1 MKAKHL
7 FYTLFIFL
15 FSLTS
20 CENEAN
26 IDYVPTVL
34 FNFEGGTNLV
44 TTPKGI
50 KEYTVKGSITSAAGL
65 TSFVIST
72 ANAETGAAISVIEST
87 RQTFDEPKSNYDFS
101 YTITNLS
108 ENKAIK
114 ISVTDAEGEDFP
126 ASVKTG
132 ILSPNEWHF
141 VEITPAVIFSEHSD
155 KKLESVDK
163 YWGVFYAEW
172 LYGRIYKS
180 REAGKYAAEVNIGM
194 ENKNGKAVLIS
205 PAKHSLT
212 FNGARNTKFGVTNM
226 TLEQFNAISRIDD
239 TPLKN
244 LSPTTESIEIENGK
258 VYAYQTQDGQKGV
271 VYIQNLTGNAGS
283 TDDPT
288 VTATIVTKLQAK

>member
-1 MKAKHL
+1 MLKEKT
-7 FYTLFIFL
+7 FRK
-15 FSLTS
+15 
-20 CENEAN
+20 
-26 IDYVPTVL
+26 
-34 FNFEGGTNLV
+34 NFV
-44 TTPKGI
+44 
-50 KEYTVKGSITSAAGL
+50 
-65 TSFVIST
+65 
-72 ANAETGAAISVIEST
+72 
-87 RQTFDEPKSNYDFS
+87 
-101 YTITNLS
+101 
-108 ENKAIK
+108 
-114 ISVTDAEGEDFP
+114 
-126 ASVKTG
+126 
-132 ILSPNEWHF
+132 

-283 TDDPT
+283 SDDPT

>member
-50 KEYTVKGSITSAAGL
+50 KEYTVKGSITSTAGL

-114 ISVTDAEGEDFP
+114 ISVTDAEGEDFQKNF
-126 ASVKTG
+126 V
-132 ILSPNEWHF
+132 

-155 KKLESVDK
+155 KKLESVGE
-163 YWGVFYAEW
+163 YSMLNGYM
-172 LYGRIYKS
+172 
-180 REAGKYAAEVNIGM
+180 AASIRAVKRVNM
-194 ENKNGKAVLIS
+194 LLKLI
-205 PAKHSLT
+205 
-212 FNGARNTKFGVTNM
+212 
-226 TLEQFNAISRIDD
+226 
-239 TPLKN
+239 
-244 LSPTTESIEIENGK
+244 
-258 VYAYQTQDGQKGV
+258 
-271 VYIQNLTGNAGS
+271 
-283 TDDPT
+283 
-288 VTATIVTKLQAK
+288 

>member
-50 KEYTVKGSITSAAGL
+50 KEYTVKGSITSTAGL

-114 ISVTDAEGEDFP
+114 ISVTDAEGE
-126 ASVKTG
+126 
-132 ILSPNEWHF
+132 
-141 VEITPAVIFSEHSD
+141 HSD

-180 REAGKYAAEVNIGM
+180 REAGQYAAEVNIGM

-283 TDDPT
+283 SDDPT

>member
-50 KEYTVKGSITSAAGL
+50 KEYTVKGSITSTAGL

-114 ISVTDAEGEDFP
+114 ISVTDAEGEDFQK
-126 ASVKTG
+126 SLLL
-132 ILSPNEWHF
+132 LSFLN
-141 VEITPAVIFSEHSD
+141 IVIRNWNQ
-155 KKLESVDK
+155 LT
-163 YWGVFYAEW
+163 
-172 LYGRIYKS
+172 
-180 REAGKYAAEVNIGM
+180 NIGEYSM
-194 ENKNGKAVLIS
+194 LNGYMAASIRAVKRVNMLLKLI
-205 PAKHSLT
+205 
-212 FNGARNTKFGVTNM
+212 
-226 TLEQFNAISRIDD
+226 
-239 TPLKN
+239 
-244 LSPTTESIEIENGK
+244 
-258 VYAYQTQDGQKGV
+258 
-271 VYIQNLTGNAGS
+271 
-283 TDDPT
+283 
-288 VTATIVTKLQAK
+288 

>member
-7 FYTLFIFL
+7 FYTLSIFL

-34 FNFEGGTNLV
+34 FNFEGGANLI
-44 TTPKGI
+44 TTPKGTA
-50 KEYTVKGSITSAAGL
+50 EYTVKGTITATTGL
-65 TSFVIST
+65 TSFSIST

-87 RQTFDEPKSNYDFS
+87 RQTFDEPKSSYEFS
-101 YTITNLS
+101 YTIEDLS

-114 ISVTDAEGEDFP
+114 ISVTNAEGEDFQKNF
-126 ASVKTG
+126 V
-132 ILSPNEWHF
+132 

-194 ENKNGKAVLIS
+194 ENKNGKALLIS

-212 FNGARNTKFGVTNM
+212 FSGARDTKFGATDLTV
-226 TLEQFNAISRIDD
+226 EQFNAVSRIDD
-239 TPLKN
+239 APLKG
-244 LSPTTESIEIENGK
+244 LSPTAESVEVENGK
-258 VYAYQTQDGQKGV
+258 VYAYQTQDGQKGL
-271 VYIQNLTGNAGS
+271 VYIQNLTGNAGNA
-283 TDDPT
+283 DDPT

>member
-114 ISVTDAEGEDFP
+114 ISVTDAEGEDFQKNF
-126 ASVKTG
+126 V
-132 ILSPNEWHF
+132 

-180 REAGKYAAEVNIGM
+180 REVGKYAAEVNIGM

-283 TDDPT
+283 SDDPT

>member
-50 KEYTVKGSITSAAGL
+50 KEYTVKGSITSTAGL

-114 ISVTDAEGEDFP
+114 ISVTDAEGEDFQKNF
-126 ASVKTG
+126 V
-132 ILSPNEWHF
+132 

-180 REAGKYAAEVNIGM
+180 REAGQYAAEVNIGM
-194 ENKNGKAVLIS
+194 ENK
-205 PAKHSLT
+205 
-212 FNGARNTKFGVTNM
+212 
-226 TLEQFNAISRIDD
+226 
-239 TPLKN
+239 
-244 LSPTTESIEIENGK
+244 NGK

-283 TDDPT
+283 SDDPT